1 MKSVMRRFETS
12 VTIVRPDYASDA
24 TESTIIKF
32 VSSPSTKNGESNDMI
47 GYSFEEAIENVES
60 PFSITILPATDD
72 EGKTWIDKIA
82 PMDLVFFDEFGKTRY
97 CGIVRSVRYVAQ
109 MGDTGPSRN
118 IVVQGYGFGKLLS
131 IFTLPLDYH
140 LWLNGNTAEVAS
152 ENLIRELEAS
162 GKKLRE
168 ALRTIYKNFMVLT
181 TVNDSGVAPGIKVLI
196 DKYIDIDTGI
206 SNDLEAWYDLAIG
219 LYQTGENDIWGIWKS
234 IIPAPIYELFGR
246 WEENTQ
252 KYKIIARR
260 APFDMDDWK
269 SLPAIEAKSIVLT
282 DYTVGRD
289 NSEVKT
295 FFWGS
300 MPGSELDRLETLTL
314 DQYKATRKVNTE
326 KWPIYGYRPMEIVFR
341 YFKRDIDTTNSE
353 QVLAKAAET
362 MYNWYGK
369 NDELLNGQITIIDAD
384 DEKIMKYPRIGE
396 KLSFLGGEWYI
407 ERTARSWVYGK
418 SPKVTVD
425 ITRGYVYQNGA
436 MQSPIPNVG
445 KRLLE
450 LEDK

>member
-1 MKSVMRRFETS
+1 V
-12 VTIVRPDYASDA
+12 
-24 TESTIIKF
+24 
-32 VSSPSTKNGESNDMI
+32 
-47 GYSFEEAIENVES
+47 VER
-60 PFSITILPATDD
+60 
-72 EGKTWIDKIA
+72 E
-82 PMDLVFFDEFGKTRY
+82 Y
-97 CGIVRSVRYVAQ
+97 
-109 MGDTGPSRN
+109 
-118 IVVQGYGFGKLLS
+118 
-131 IFTLPLDYH
+131 
-140 LWLNGNTAEVAS
+140 AEVAS

-162 GKKLRE
+162 GKKLRD

-206 SNDLEAWYDLAIG
+206 SSDLEAWYDLAIG

-353 QVLAKAAET
+353 QVLAKAAEI